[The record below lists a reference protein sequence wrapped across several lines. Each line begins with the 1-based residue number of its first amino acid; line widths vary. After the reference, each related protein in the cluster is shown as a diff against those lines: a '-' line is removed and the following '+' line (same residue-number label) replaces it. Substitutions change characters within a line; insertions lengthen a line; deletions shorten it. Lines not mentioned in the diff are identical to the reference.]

1 MLDGGSDR
9 SGTFGFL
16 VGLIV
21 LVFTG
26 VILSLLVDKRLGFSS
41 DRLTVERETEA
52 DAAKLRTLERRLS
65 AMRSKWEKELLPRSG
80 QEDLL
85 RRLSATQEAET
96 RRLAELAPRKA
107 SVEAELE
114 AVRAASAEYRASY
127 RRQVRAAAAGERLAE
142 LKSLNGRTYREVTI
156 RQVTADGIDFRHA
169 DGISR
174 LGPSE
179 LDGTWRERFQWDP
192 EEIPQAVAKAEPE
205 AEPKAKPKTPAPPR
219 KERPVPQTTEDEL
232 EELRAAVIATQAD
245 VDAALAEVGRSRSE
259 AQTNRGRS
267 VPGSLETW
275 SERATRMEGVAKR
288 LKTRNAAARARLAA
302 VSPGDPALRIP

>member
-16 VGLIV
+16 AGMIV

-26 VILSLLVDKRLGFSS
+26 VVLSLLVDKRLGFSS

-85 RRLSATQEAET
+85 RRWSAALEAET
-96 RRLAELAPRKA
+96 RRLAELAPRRE
-107 SVEAELE
+107 SVEAELAALRAE
-114 AVRAASAEYRASY
+114 SADYRAAY
-127 RRQVRAAAAGERLAE
+127 RRQVRSAAAGERLDE
-142 LKSLNGRTYREVTI
+142 LKSLNGRTYRDVMI
-156 RQVTADGIDFRHA
+156 RQITADGIEFRHA

-174 LGPSE
+174 LGPLE

-192 EEIPQAVAKAEPE
+192 EEEIPKPEVKPVPVAKPRTTSS
-205 AEPKAKPKTPAPPR
+205 PTGKPAPR
-219 KERPVPQTTEDEL
+219 ITESEL
-232 EELRAAVIATQAD
+232 EELREAVITTQAD
-245 VDAALAEVGRSRSE
+245 VDATLAEV
-259 AQTNRGRS
+259 AQARAEELTNRGRS

-275 SERATRMEGVAKR
+275 RDRAARLEGVAKR
-288 LKTRNAAARARLAA
+288 LKARNLAARARLSA
-302 VSPGDPALRIP
+302 VSPGDPALRTP

>member
-107 SVEAELE
+107 SLEADLE
-114 AVRAASAEYRASY
+114 AVRAASAEYRAAY
-127 RRQVRAAAAGERLAE
+127 RRQVRAAAAGERLVE

-192 EEIPQAVAKAEPE
+192 EEQALKPVAEPLPVAKPRPKPSPAEKPS
-205 AEPKAKPKTPAPPR
+205 PK
-219 KERPVPQTTEDEL
+219 VTENEL
-232 EELRAAVIATQAD
+232 EELREAVIATQAD
-245 VDAALAEVGRSRSE
+245 VDAALAEVAHARSE
-259 AQTNRGRS
+259 ELTNRGRS

-275 SERATRMEGVAKR
+275 RDRATRLEGVAKR
-288 LKTRNAAARARLAA
+288 LKTRNLAARARLAA
-302 VSPGDPALRIP
+302 VSPGDPALRTP

>member
-114 AVRAASAEYRASY
+114 AVAAEFAEYRAAY

-192 EEIPQAVAKAEPE
+192 EEQALKPVAEPLPVAKPRPTPSTAKKPS
-205 AEPKAKPKTPAPPR
+205 PKI
-219 KERPVPQTTEDEL
+219 TENEL
-232 EELRAAVIATQAD
+232 EELREAVIATQAD
-245 VDAALAEVGRSRSE
+245 VDAALAEVAHARSE
-259 AQTNRGRS
+259 ELTNRGRS

-275 SERATRMEGVAKR
+275 RDRATRLEGVAKR
-288 LKTRNAAARARLAA
+288 LKTRNLAARARLAA
-302 VSPGDPALRIP
+302 VSPGDPALRTP